1 MSSPSL
7 TSRRRPRG
15 FTLIELLVVIAIIAV
30 LIALLLPAVQQA
42 REAARRTQCRN
53 NLKQLG
59 LAMHNYHD
67 THNTFPMLGG
77 FSATHGWGCLPLI
90 LPYLDQ
96 SPLYGRINFNDSV
109 ACQSNQFVYTVA
121 IPGLICPSDPTE
133 PVRTDRAIP
142 NASCGSGPVITSA
155 NGAITARVSNYV
167 GSNGDAH
174 LVYENLGYTGAS
186 TSEAQYGC
194 GGCNDGNPNDGTCT
208 QPGSGF
214 GGGKFHR
221 GIFNYLADTPPVK
234 IGHVVDGTSN
244 TVLMGH
250 TSTIATGND
259 LVWFTSTGSAF
270 STSLPIN
277 FNVQASVRLGR
288 FYDPTNINGG
298 PWAGRGF
305 QSHHT
310 GGSMFTMCDGSV
322 KFLSENI
329 SMKTYNAA
337 GSRAGGE
344 VLSLE

>member
-1 MSSPSL
+1 MNSPML
-7 TSRRRPRG
+7 VSRLRSRG

-67 THNTFPMLGG
+67 AHNSFPMLGG
-77 FSATHGWGCLPLI
+77 FAATHGWGALPLI
-90 LPYLDQ
+90 LPYIDQ
-96 SPLYGRINFNDSV
+96 VPLYNSINFRDSV
-109 ACQSNQFVYTVA
+109 ACAVNQSIHVAA
-121 IPGLICPSDPTE
+121 IPGLICPSDPTN
-133 PVRTDRAIP
+133 PVQTDRGIP
-142 NASCGSGPVITSA
+142 STTCSSGPTLPA

-167 GSNGDAH
+167 GSNGDA
-174 LVYENLGYTGAS
+174 YIQCENLGYTAAS

-194 GGCNDGNPNDGTCT
+194 GGCNDGNPSDGTCS

-214 GGGKFHR
+214 GGGRFHR
-221 GIFNYLADTPPVK
+221 GIFNYLGDTAPVK
-234 IGHVVDGTSN
+234 IGHVTDGTSN

-250 TSTIATGND
+250 TSTIATGPD
-259 LVWFTSTGSAF
+259 LVWSTSTGNAF

-277 FNVQASVRLGR
+277 FNVLASVRQGR
-288 FYDPTNINGG
+288 FYDPTAIAGC
-298 PWAGRGF
+298 PWTGRGF

-322 KFLSENI
+322 KFISENI
-329 SMKTYNAA
+329 SMKVYNAA
-337 GSRAGGE
+337 GSRAGNE
-344 VLSLE
+344 VSTVE